1 VLIILIDH
9 YPLCKY
15 QIITLYSVRDNYY
28 MQLLCQFKKIVQERW
43 IMPIIPATLEA
54 EIASHIEAS
63 QGKMLARLHLS

>member
-1 VLIILIDH
+1 
-9 YPLCKY
+9 
-15 QIITLYSVRDNYY
+15 